1 MQILALDTSL
11 NTGYALGGGNPDDT
25 VFGTVYFHKW
35 KDDYAACGR
44 MFSHWLGD
52 FLDEKKPAI
61 LILEK
66 PLLFNNAR
74 GGVTQLLNGLVW
86 EAHREAEFRDIP
98 RIEYAPTSIK
108 KFIAGNGRAEKSAVI
123 EAVQAKGF
131 AVEDDHQADAV
142 AMLLLHLS
150 ETQTKGDDNG

>member
-44 MFSHWLGD
+44 MFSQWLGD
-52 FLDEKKPAI
+52 FLDEHKPEKMI
-61 LILEK
+61 IEK
-66 PLLFNNAR
+66 PFFRGASSWLLS
-74 GGVTQLLNGLVW
+74 GLVW

-98 RIEYAPTSIK
+98 RAEFQPTRIK
-108 KFIAGNGRAEKSAVI
+108 KFITGSGKAEKEDVIAAVR
-123 EAVQAKGF
+123 AKGF
-131 AVEDDHQADAV
+131 EVENDHESDAI
-142 AMLLLHLS
+142 AALLLHLS
-150 ETQTKGDDNG
+150 QTQNTGD